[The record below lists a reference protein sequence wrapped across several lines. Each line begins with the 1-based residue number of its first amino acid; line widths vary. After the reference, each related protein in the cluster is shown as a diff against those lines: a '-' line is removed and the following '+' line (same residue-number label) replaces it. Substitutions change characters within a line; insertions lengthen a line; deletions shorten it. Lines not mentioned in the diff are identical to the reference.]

1 MIFLKL
7 GSVYSLMA
15 VQKAGRKKLKQNVI
29 SYEVAVGR
37 RQTDWHA
44 YVHTL
49 FTGSHYNTERGS
61 RGYPYIKISP

>member
-1 MIFLKL
+1 MISLKL

-37 RQTDWHA
+37 RQTD
-44 YVHTL
+44 
-49 FTGSHYNTERGS
+49 
-61 RGYPYIKISP
+61 